1 MGVNKMIS
9 KERMK
14 EIFEE
19 LEVITYG
26 HFLFTSGR
34 HGDTY
39 MQCAKLLKHPQ
50 YTEEII
56 EPIAAEFKDD
66 KIDIVVGPAIGGIII
81 AYEFAK
87 QLGVENFFAE
97 REDGVM
103 TLRRGFKIPKGAR
116 VLIVEDVITTGG
128 SVKEVID
135 IVEEQGGEVV
145 GVAVLVDRTAGKVD
159 FGSKFVSGISEE
171 LVSYSSEDCPLCK
184 EGELPLIKPGSKK
197 FA

>member
-1 MGVNKMIS
+1 MIS
-9 KERMK
+9 KERIK

-39 MQCAKLLKHPQ
+39 MQCAKLLKHPN
-50 YTEEII
+50 YTSEII
-56 EPIAAEFKDD
+56 EPIAAKFKDD
-66 KIDIVVGPAIGGIII
+66 KIDIVIGPAIGGIII
-81 AYEFAK
+81 AYEFAR

-97 REDGVM
+97 RENNIM

-116 VLIVEDVITTGG
+116 VLVVEDVITTGG
-128 SVKEVID
+128 SVMEVID
-135 IVEEQGGEVV
+135 IVKEQEGELV
-145 GVAVLVDRTAGKVD
+145 GVAVLVDRTGGKVD
-159 FGSKFVSGISEE
+159 FGTKFVAGISET
-171 LVSYSSEDCPLCK
+171 LVSYDSKDCPICK
-184 EGELPLIKPGSKK
+184 EGDLPLVKPGSKK

>member
-1 MGVNKMIS
+1 MIS

-39 MQCAKLLKHPQ
+39 MQCAKLLKHPK
-50 YTEEII
+50 YTAEII
-56 EPIAAEFKDD
+56 EPIADQFKDD
-66 KIDIVVGPAIGGIII
+66 QVDIVIGPAIGGIII

-87 QLGVENFFAE
+87 QLGVQNFFAE
-97 REDGVM
+97 RENNIM
-103 TLRRGFKIPKGAR
+103 TLRRGFQIPKGAR
-116 VLIVEDVITTGG
+116 VLVVEDVITTGG

-135 IVEEQGGEVV
+135 IVKEQEGELV
-145 GVAVLVDRTAGKVD
+145 GVAVLVDRTGGKVD
-159 FGSKFVSGISEE
+159 FGTKFVAGISEA
-171 LVSYSSEDCPLCK
+171 LVSYDSEDCPICK
-184 EGELPLIKPGSKK
+184 EGDLDLVKPGSKK

>member
-1 MGVNKMIS
+1 MIT

-87 QLGVENFFAE
+87 QLGVQNFFAE
-97 REDGVM
+97 REDGIM

-128 SVKEVID
+128 SVTEVID
-135 IVEEQGGEVV
+135 IVEEQGGQVV
-145 GVAVLVDRTAGKVD
+145 GVAVLVDRTGGKVD
-159 FGSKFVSGISEE
+159 FGTKFVSGISEE
-171 LVSYSSEDCPLCK
+171 LISYSSEECPLCK
-184 EGELPLIKPGSKK
+184 EGELPLVKPGSKK

>member
-1 MGVNKMIS
+1 MIN
-9 KERMK
+9 KERIK

-39 MQCAKLLKHPQ
+39 MQCAKLLKHPN
-50 YTEEII
+50 YTSEII

-66 KIDIVVGPAIGGIII
+66 KIDIVIGPAIGGIII
-81 AYEFAK
+81 AYEFAR

-97 REDGVM
+97 RENNIM

-116 VLIVEDVITTGG
+116 VLVVEDVITTGG
-128 SVKEVID
+128 SVMEVID
-135 IVEEQGGEVV
+135 IVKEQEGELV
-145 GVAVLVDRTAGKVD
+145 GVAVLVDRTGGKVD
-159 FGSKFVSGISEE
+159 FGTKFVAGISEA
-171 LVSYSSEDCPLCK
+171 LVSYDSKDCPICK
-184 EGELPLIKPGSKK
+184 EGDLPLVKPGSKK

>member
-1 MGVNKMIS
+1 MGVNKMIT

-87 QLGVENFFAE
+87 QLGVQNFFAE
-97 REDGVM
+97 REDGIM

-128 SVKEVID
+128 SVTEVID
-135 IVEEQGGEVV
+135 IVEEQGGQVV
-145 GVAVLVDRTAGKVD
+145 GVAVLVDRTGGKVD
-159 FGSKFVSGISEE
+159 FGTKFVSGISEE
-171 LVSYSSEDCPLCK
+171 LVSYSSEECPLCK
-184 EGELPLIKPGSKK
+184 EGELPLVKPGSKK

>member
-1 MGVNKMIS
+1 MIS
-9 KERMK
+9 KERIK

-39 MQCAKLLKHPQ
+39 MQCAKLLKHPN
-50 YTEEII
+50 YTSEII

-66 KIDIVVGPAIGGIII
+66 KIDIVIGPAIGGIII
-81 AYEFAK
+81 AYEFAR

-97 REDGVM
+97 RENNIM

-116 VLIVEDVITTGG
+116 VLVVEDVITTGG
-128 SVKEVID
+128 SVMEVID
-135 IVEEQGGEVV
+135 IVKEQEGELV
-145 GVAVLVDRTAGKVD
+145 GVAVLVDRTGGKVD
-159 FGSKFVSGISEE
+159 FGTKFVAGISEA
-171 LVSYSSEDCPLCK
+171 LVSYDSKDCPICK
-184 EGELPLIKPGSKK
+184 EGDLPLVKPGSKK

>member
-1 MGVNKMIS
+1 MGVNKMIT

-87 QLGVENFFAE
+87 QLGVQNFFAE
-97 REDGVM
+97 REDGIM

-128 SVKEVID
+128 SVTEVID

-145 GVAVLVDRTAGKVD
+145 GVAVLVDRTGGKVD
-159 FGSKFVSGISEE
+159 FGTKFVSGISEE
-171 LVSYSSEDCPLCK
+171 LVSYSSEECPLCK
-184 EGELPLIKPGSKK
+184 EGELPLVKPGSKK